1 MEILIGLVVGVL
13 IGLFLLLIIFRAK
26 NVQVKR
32 QELDIQ
38 QLNQTI
44 SQLLAEKSAI
54 EIENATIAAE
64 SRAKMQTYAEKVEEL
79 QQAKDMLQKMARE
92 REELIKEKSSLV
104 ADSDAKTL
112 MLVEKDRETERRLEQ
127 QAEQF
132 RQQTETLK
140 LQFKELSEE
149 LLKEKTQQLGE
160 NNKTT
165 LTPFIEALK
174 EEMKKV
180 GEEIKDSRE
189 KSVAQ
194 KSSLDTA
201 IRDMMARTN
210 EIGNEANKLAE
221 ALKGKSKTQG
231 LYGELV
237 LTDILK
243 RSGLKE
249 GEQFECQTT
258 IRDEQGK
265 AVLHEDTQKRMI
277 PDVIVHYP
285 DKDLIIDS
293 KVSLTAYL
301 EWCNAQT
308 EEERLVAIKKHIVS
322 IKSHIKEIVSKSY
335 ATYQK
340 NTRRETIDC
349 VVMFI
354 PNEGA
359 LQLMR
364 EAEPSLWYE
373 AYDQKVIIT
382 SELSLFALL
391 KMIENY
397 WAQVV
402 QQRNQESIIRSAENM
417 LTRVVEFYKHI
428 EELEA
433 LFGKVD
439 EQFIKVKKKLYDG
452 NKSIATSANQLMK
465 LGVKS
470 SKVNK
475 QISSSANSEDDA
487 DAE

>member
-1 MEILIGLVVGVL
+1 MEILIGLVVGIV
-13 IGLFLLLIIFRAK
+13 IGVLLLIYIVKVKNSVAK
-26 NVQVKR
+26 K
-32 QELDIQ
+32 QEEEIVRLNKSLLQLTEEKNDI
-38 QLNQTI
+38 
-44 SQLLAEKSAI
+44 EV
-54 EIENATIAAE
+54 ENAKIVAE
-64 SRAKMQTYAEKVEEL
+64 SKARVEAYSEKLQEL
-79 QQAKDMLQKMARE
+79 QQTRKQLQDITEE
-92 REELIKEKSSLV
+92 RESLIKINSSLR
-104 ADSDAKTL
+104 ADNEAKIKMLSDKE
-112 MLVEKDRETERRLEQ
+112 VEIEKRLQQ

-132 RQQTETLK
+132 KEQTETLK
-140 LQFKELSEE
+140 HQFAVLSEE
-149 LLKEKTQQLGE
+149 LLKEKTQELGE
-160 NNKTT
+160 NNKDQ
-165 LTPFIEALK
+165 LTPFIESLK

-180 GEEIKDSRE
+180 GEEIKDTRE

-194 KSSLDTA
+194 KSSLDTI
-201 IRDMMARTN
+201 IRDMMDRTSQ
-210 EIGNEANKLAE
+210 IGSEANKLAE

-249 GEQFECQTT
+249 GEHFECQTT

-265 AVLHEDTQKRMI
+265 AVLHEDTKKRMI

-308 EEERLVAIKKHIVS
+308 EEERVVALKKHILS
-322 IKSHIKEIVSKSY
+322 IKSHINEIVSKSY
-335 ATYQK
+335 AKYQK
-340 NTRRETIDC
+340 NSRRETIDC
-349 VVMFI
+349 VVMFV

-373 AYDQKVIIT
+373 AYDEKVIIT

-397 WAQVV
+397 WAQVE
-402 QQRNQESIIRSAENM
+402 QQRNQESIIDSAEKM
-417 LTRVVEFYKHI
+417 LDRVAGFYKQI
-428 EELEA
+428 GELEA

-439 EQFIKVKKKLYDG
+439 AQFVNLKNKLYDG
-452 NKSIATSANQLMK
+452 NKSIATYANQLMK

-470 SKVNK
+470 TKANK
-475 QISSSANSEDDA
+475 QLSQIDEQ
-487 DAE
+487 EVCEE

>member
-1 MEILIGLVVGVL
+1 MEIAIGLGIGVAVMAL
-13 IGLFLLLIIFRAK
+13 LLLIVVKAK
-26 NVQVKR
+26 NTLVKK
-32 QELDIQ
+32 QEHEIITLTQ
-38 QLNQTI
+38 QLSEANQR
-44 SQLLAEKSAI
+44 KSEI
-54 EIENATIAAE
+54 EIENVKIETE
-64 SRAKMQTYAEKVEEL
+64 REAKQQLFHEKINEL
-79 QQAKDMLQKMARE
+79 QQLKEDISSINSERE
-92 REELIKEKSSLV
+92 RLLKETSTLK
-104 ADSDAKTL
+104 AENEAKTQ
-112 MLVEKDRETERRLEQ
+112 MLADKEAEIVKRLKQ
-127 QAEQF
+127 QSEQF
-132 RQQTETLK
+132 QQQTETLK
-140 LQFKELSEE
+140 LQFKQLSEE

-160 NNKTT
+160 NNKNT
-165 LTPFIEALK
+165 LSPFIDALK
-174 EEMKKV
+174 DEMKKV
-180 GEEIKDSRE
+180 GEEIKDTRE
-189 KSVAQ
+189 KSAAQ
-194 KSSLDTA
+194 KSSLDTV
-201 IRDMMARTN
+201 IRDMMDRTSQ
-210 EIGNEANKLAE
+210 IGSEANKLAE

-249 GEQFECQTT
+249 GEHFECQTT

-293 KVSLTAYL
+293 KVSLTSYL

-308 EEERLVAIKKHIVS
+308 EEERTVALKKHILS

-340 NTRRETIDC
+340 NSRRETIDC

-373 AYDQKVIIT
+373 AYDEKVIIT

-417 LTRVVEFYKHI
+417 LNRVAEFYKHI
-428 EELEA
+428 EELET

-439 EQFIKVKKKLYDG
+439 DQFVKVKKKLYDG

-470 SKVNK
+470 TKANK
-475 QISSSANSEDDA
+475 QLSQIDEQEACE
-487 DAE
+487 E